1 MSDWIKRKKTNVV
14 NVGSVKVGGGN
25 PISIQSM
32 TNTETC
38 DVNATINQ
46 INNLKSAGADI
57 VRVSVPSF
65 DAASAFK
72 KIKQKVDIPLVA
84 DIHFDYK
91 IALEVADSADC
102 LRINPGNIGKEAKI
116 KEVINA
122 AKYNN
127 VPIRVGVNA
136 GSLEKDLQ
144 VKYGEPNADA
154 LVESA
159 LRHVDILERHNFDNF
174 KMSLK
179 ASNIEMTVEAYRKIS
194 KLINQPLHLGITEAG
209 SFRSGTVKSSIG
221 VGMLL
226 SEGIGDTIRI
236 SLASD
241 PVDEVK
247 IGWDIL
253 KSLNIRS
260 RGVKIVACPSC
271 SRQNFNVIEVVN
283 ELESRFEKITENSNI
298 KHKII
303 NGESLIGG
311 GTLPNITLSSPV
323 MVLDVDKSENVLI
336 KLISNEY
343 PIIPRV
349 VDGKIN
355 IDLRSVFENQDD
367 EIAKF
372 LNSLY
377 RACYTHK
384 IRQSLNLLYKS
395 INLLKRFLTF
405 VV

>member
-209 SFRSGTVKSSIG
+209 SFRAGTVKSSIG

-283 ELESRFEKITENSNI
+283 ELESRFEDISEDIEVAVIGCYVNGP
-298 KHKII
+298 
-303 NGESLIGG
+303 GESKAADVGLTGASPKNLMYIDGE
-311 GTLPNITLSSPV
+311 PNN
-323 MVLDVDKSENVLI
+323 K
-336 KLISNEY
+336 ISNENL
-343 PIIPRV
+343 
-349 VDGKIN
+349 VDE
-355 IDLRSVFENQDD
+355 LENKVR
-367 EIAKF
+367 EKIAK
-372 LNSLY
+372 SKAEIIA
-377 RACYTHK
+377 R
-384 IRQSLNLLYKS
+384 S
-395 INLLKRFLTF
+395 
-405 VV
+405 